1 MLLSLRGGM
10 MIARYTTPFM
20 RTLWSDE
27 TKFQKWLDVEIAVLE
42 GWEKAGS
49 VSKAAVKR
57 IKKRAR
63 FSVKR
68 IEHIERTVKHD
79 VIAFLTNVEEH
90 VGKDSRFIHMG
101 MTSSDVL
108 DTAFALLLIDA
119 GEKLLGNLKQLKSAL
134 RRLARK
140 YKHAPMM
147 GRTHGIH
154 AEPITFGLKC
164 LLWYDEAVRDEKR
177 MKDAIAQISYAKV
190 SGAVGTFS
198 TMPPRVFEHA
208 ARTLKLKPC
217 YATSQIISRDR
228 HAHYFLALSLVAV
241 LIEKIALEIRHLQRT
256 EVSEVKEPFTR
267 GQKGSS
273 AMPHKR
279 NPILCERLC
288 GIARFVRAQAAVALE
303 NCALWH
309 ERDIS
314 HSSCERIIFPDA
326 TTILDYAFGK
336 LLFILSEP
344 LVDRKRMLRNMG
356 ETKGLIFSQRVLLK
370 LIDKGITRQQA
381 YRIVQS
387 NAMQVWETGEEFL
400 PLLLED
406 KRVMKLLSKEELE
419 RCFDFKAYLKNID
432 YIYKKV
438 LG

>member
-1 MLLSLRGGM
+1 M
-10 MIARYTTPFM
+10 
-20 RTLWSDE
+20 
-27 TKFQKWLDVEIAVLE
+27 
-42 GWEKAGS
+42 
-49 VSKAAVKR
+49 
-57 IKKRAR
+57 
-63 FSVKR
+63 
-68 IEHIERTVKHD
+68 
-79 VIAFLTNVEEH
+79 
-90 VGKDSRFIHMG
+90 
-101 MTSSDVL
+101 
-108 DTAFALLLIDA
+108 LIDA
-119 GEKLLGNLKQLKSAL
+119 GEKLLANMKQLKSAL

-140 YKHAPMM
+140 YKNAPMM

-177 MKDAIAQISYAKV
+177 LKDAIEQISYAKI

-198 TMPPRVFEHA
+198 TMSPKVFEHA
-208 ARTLKLKPC
+208 ARALKLKPC

-228 HAHYFLALSLVAV
+228 HAHYFLTLSLIAV

-256 EVSEVKEPFTR
+256 EVSEVKEPFTK

-288 GIARFVRAQAAVALE
+288 GIARLVRSQASVALE

-326 TTILDYAFGK
+326 TTILDYAFQK
-336 LLFILSEP
+336 LLFILEDP
-344 LVDRKRMLRNMG
+344 VVDRKRMVKNIG
-356 ETKGLIFSQRVLLK
+356 ATKGLIFSQRVLLK
-370 LIDKGITRQQA
+370 LIEKGITREEA
-381 YRIVQS
+381 YKIVQL
-387 NAMQVWETGEEFL
+387 NAMQVWKTEQEFL
-400 PLLLED
+400 SLLLND
-406 KRVMKLLSKEELE
+406 KRVMELLSKEELE
-419 RCFDFKAYLKNID
+419 SCFDLSCYLKNID

>member
-1 MLLSLRGGM
+1 

-20 RTLWSDE
+20 KALWSEE

-42 GWEKAGS
+42 GWVKQGVVPKAVLS
-49 VSKAAVKR
+49 RVKR
-57 IKKRAR
+57 KAR

-79 VIAFLTNVEEH
+79 VIAFLTNVAEH

-108 DTAFALLLIDA
+108 DTAFALLLVDA
-119 GEKLLGNLKQLKSAL
+119 GKQLLADLRKVKSAL

-140 YKHAPMM
+140 YKHVPMM

-164 LLWYDEAVRDEKR
+164 LLWYDEAVRNEKR
-177 MKDAIAQISYAKV
+177 LKDAIEHVSYAKI

-198 TMPPRVFEHA
+198 TMPPQVFEYA
-208 ARTLKLKPC
+208 ARSLKLRPC

-241 LIEKIALEIRHLQRT
+241 FIEKIALEIRHLQRT
-256 EVSEVKEPFTR
+256 EVGEVKEPFTK

-288 GIARFVRAQAAVALE
+288 GIARLVRSQAHVALE

-326 TTILDYAFGK
+326 TTILDYAFQK
-336 LLFILSEP
+336 LLFILDNP
-344 LVDRKRMLRNMG
+344 AVDKRRMMRNIG
-356 ETKGLIFSQRVLLK
+356 LTRGLIFSQQVLLK
-370 LIDKGITRQQA
+370 LIEKGITREEA

-387 NAMQVWETGEEFL
+387 NAMQVWKTEQEFHA
-400 PLLLED
+400 LLLDD
-406 KRVMKLLSKEELE
+406 KRVTTLLSPEEVAS
-419 RCFDFKAYLKNID
+419 CFDLESYLRNID

>member
-1 MLLSLRGGM
+1 

-20 RTLWSDE
+20 RVLWSDE
-27 TKFQKWLDVEIAVLE
+27 TKFAKWLDVEIAVLE
-42 GWEKAGS
+42 GWAKQGVVKKA
-49 VSKAAVKR
+49 VVERVKR
-57 IKKRAR
+57 RAR

-68 IEHIERTVKHD
+68 IERIERTVKHD
-79 VIAFLTNVEEH
+79 VIAFLTNIAEH
-90 VGKDSRFIHMG
+90 VGEDSRFIHMG

-119 GEKLLGNLKQLKSAL
+119 GKKLLADVRQLKGVL
-134 RRLARK
+134 RRLAKRYK
-140 YKHAPMM
+140 YTPMM

-164 LLWYDEAVRDEKR
+164 LLWYDEAVRNEQR
-177 MKDAIAQISYAKV
+177 LKDAIEQVSYAKV

-198 TMPPRVFEHA
+198 TMPPKVFEHA
-208 ARTLKLKPC
+208 ARALKLKPC

-228 HAHYFLALSLVAV
+228 HASYFLALSLVAV

-256 EVSEVKEPFTR
+256 EVSEVKEPFTK

-288 GIARFVRAQAAVALE
+288 GIARFVRSQVGVALE

-326 TTILDYAFGK
+326 TTILDYAFEK
-336 LLFILSEP
+336 LLFILSDP
-344 LVDRKRMLRNMG
+344 VVDSKRMKRNIG
-356 ETKGLIFSQRVLLK
+356 ATKGLIFSQRVLLK
-370 LIDKGITRQQA
+370 LIEKGITREEA

-387 NAMQVWETGEEFL
+387 NAIEVWKTEHEFL
-400 PLLLED
+400 SLLLND
-406 KRVMKLLSKEELE
+406 KRVMKLLSEKELE
-419 RCFDFKAYLKNID
+419 SCFDLDSYLKHID

>member
-1 MLLSLRGGM
+1 
-10 MIARYTTPFM
+10 
-20 RTLWSDE
+20 
-27 TKFQKWLDVEIAVLE
+27 
-42 GWEKAGS
+42 
-49 VSKAAVKR
+49 
-57 IKKRAR
+57 
-63 FSVKR
+63 VKR
-68 IEHIERTVKHD
+68 IERIERTVKHD
-79 VIAFLTNVEEH
+79 VIAFLTNVAEH
-90 VGKDSRFIHMG
+90 VGEDSRFIHMG

-108 DTAFALLLIDA
+108 DTSFALLLIDA
-119 GEKLLGNLKQLKSAL
+119 GKRLLEDLKWLKSLL
-134 RRLARK
+134 RRLAKR
-140 YKHAPMM
+140 YKHTPMI

-164 LLWYDEAVRDEKR
+164 LLWYDEAARNEER
-177 MKDAIAQISYAKV
+177 LKDAIRHISYAKI

-198 TMPPRVFEHA
+198 TMPPKVFEHA
-208 ARTLKLKPC
+208 ARALKLKPC

-228 HAHYFLALSLVAV
+228 HAHYFLALSLIAV

-256 EVSEVKEPFTR
+256 EVSEVKEPFTK

-288 GIARFVRAQAAVALE
+288 GIARFVRAQVGVALE

-326 TTILDYAFGK
+326 TTILDYAFQK
-336 LLFILSEP
+336 LLFILSDP
-344 LVDRKRMLRNMG
+344 AVDRKRMMKNIGATR
-356 ETKGLIFSQRVLLK
+356 GLIFSQRVLLK
-370 LIDKGITRQQA
+370 LIEKGITREQA

-387 NAMQVWETGEEFL
+387 NAMQVWKTEQEFL
-400 PLLLED
+400 ALLLDD
-406 KRVMKLLSKEELE
+406 KRVMKLLSKKELE
-419 RCFDFKAYLKNID
+419 SCFDLDSYLKHID

-438 LG
+438 LK

>member
-1 MLLSLRGGM
+1 MSLRGGS

-20 RTLWSDE
+20 KVLWSDE
-27 TKFQKWLDVEIAVLE
+27 TKFTKWLDVEIAVLE
-42 GWEKAGS
+42 GWVKQGA
-49 VSKAAVKR
+49 VPKAALARVRRK
-57 IKKRAR
+57 AR

-68 IEHIERTVKHD
+68 IEQIERTVKHD
-79 VIAFLTNVEEH
+79 VIAFLTNVAEH

-119 GEKLLGNLKQLKSAL
+119 GKRLLADTRQLKSAL

-140 YKHAPMM
+140 YRHTPMM

-164 LLWYDEAVRDEKR
+164 LLWYDEAVRNEER
-177 MKDAIAQISYAKV
+177 LKDAIEQISYAKI

-198 TMPPRVFEHA
+198 TMPPKVFEHA
-208 ARTLKLKPC
+208 ARVLRLKPC

-228 HAHYFLALSLVAV
+228 HAYYFLALSLVAV

-256 EVSEVKEPFTR
+256 EVSEVKEPFTK

-288 GIARFVRAQAAVALE
+288 GIARLVRSQASVALE

-314 HSSCERIIFPDA
+314 HSSCERVIFPDA
-326 TTILDYAFGK
+326 TTLLDYAFQK
-336 LLFILSEP
+336 LLFVLKDP
-344 LVDRKRMLRNMG
+344 MVDTKRMMRNIG
-356 ETKGLIFSQRVLLK
+356 STKGLIFSQQVLLK
-370 LIDKGITRQQA
+370 LIEKGSTREQA

-387 NAMQVWETGEEFL
+387 NAIKVWETEEEFL
-400 PLLLED
+400 SLLLND
-406 KRVMKLLSKEELE
+406 KRVMELLSKRELE
-419 RCFDFKAYLKNID
+419 SCFDLDAYLKHID
-432 YIYKKV
+432 YIYRKV

>member
-1 MLLSLRGGM
+1 

-20 RTLWSDE
+20 RKLWSDE

-42 GWEKAGS
+42 GWVKQGVVKKAVLGR
-49 VSKAAVKR
+49 VKR
-57 IKKRAR
+57 KAQ

-79 VIAFLTNVEEH
+79 VIAFLTNVAEH

-119 GEKLLGNLKQLKSAL
+119 GEKLLANMKQLKSAL

-140 YKHAPMM
+140 YKNAPMM

-177 MKDAIAQISYAKV
+177 LKDAIEQISYAKI

-198 TMPPRVFEHA
+198 TMSPKVFEHA
-208 ARTLKLKPC
+208 ARALKLKPC

-228 HAHYFLALSLVAV
+228 HAHYFLTLSLIAV

-256 EVSEVKEPFTR
+256 EVSEVKEPFTK

-288 GIARFVRAQAAVALE
+288 GIARLVRSQASVALE

-326 TTILDYAFGK
+326 TTILDYAFQK
-336 LLFILSEP
+336 LLFILEDP
-344 LVDRKRMLRNMG
+344 VVDRKRMVKNIG
-356 ETKGLIFSQRVLLK
+356 ATKGLIFSQRVLLK
-370 LIDKGITRQQA
+370 LIEKGITREEA
-381 YRIVQS
+381 YKIVQL
-387 NAMQVWETGEEFL
+387 NAMQVWKTEQEFL
-400 PLLLED
+400 SLLLND
-406 KRVMKLLSKEELE
+406 KRVMELLSKEELE
-419 RCFDFKAYLKNID
+419 SCFDLTWPVNYRRNHRTG
-432 YIYKKV
+432 YS
-438 LG
+438 

>member
-1 MLLSLRGGM
+1 

-20 RTLWSDE
+20 RTLWSDD
-27 TKFQKWLDVEIAVLE
+27 TKFAKWLVIEIAVLE
-42 GWEKAGS
+42 GWVKTG
-49 VSKAAVKR
+49 AVKKSVLAR
-57 IKKRAR
+57 VKKKAR
-63 FSVKR
+63 FTVKR
-68 IEHIERTVKHD
+68 IELIEKKVKHD
-79 VIAFLTNVEEH
+79 VIAFLTNVAEH
-90 VGKDSRFIHMG
+90 VGKDARFIHMG

-119 GEKLLGNLKQLKSAL
+119 GKKLLEDLKLLKRALKQLA
-134 RRLARK
+134 RRHK
-140 YKHAPMM
+140 KTPMI

-164 LLWYDEAVRDEKR
+164 LLWYDEAVRNEKR
-177 MKDAIAQISYAKV
+177 LVDAIQNISFAKV

-208 ARTLKLKPC
+208 AFALKLKPC

-228 HAHYFLALSLVAV
+228 HAQYFLALALIAV

-256 EVSEVKEPFTR
+256 EVGEVKEPFTK

-279 NPILCERLC
+279 NPIICEQLC
-288 GIARFVRAQAAVALE
+288 GLSRLIRSQASVALE
-303 NCALWH
+303 NCSLWH

-326 TTILDYAFGK
+326 TTTLDYSFEK
-336 LLFILSEP
+336 LLFILNNLNVEK
-344 LVDRKRMLRNMG
+344 KRMKKNINI
-356 ETKGLIFSQRVLLK
+356 TQGLIFSQRVLLK
-370 LIDKGITRQQA
+370 LIKKGLSREDA

-387 NAMQVWETGEEFL
+387 NAKKVWKNEGTFFM
-400 PLLLED
+400 LLLRD
-406 KRVMKLLSKEELE
+406 KRVMEMLTKKELE
-419 RCFDFKAYLKNID
+419 SCFDMEYYLKNID

>member
-1 MLLSLRGGM
+1 
-10 MIARYTTPFM
+10 
-20 RTLWSDE
+20 
-27 TKFQKWLDVEIAVLE
+27 
-42 GWEKAGS
+42 
-49 VSKAAVKR
+49 
-57 IKKRAR
+57 
-63 FSVKR
+63 
-68 IEHIERTVKHD
+68 
-79 VIAFLTNVEEH
+79 
-90 VGKDSRFIHMG
+90 MG

-119 GEKLLGNLKQLKSAL
+119 GKQLLADVRKLKSAL
-134 RRLARK
+134 RRLAKK
-140 YKHAPMM
+140 YKHTPMM

-164 LLWYDEAVRDEKR
+164 LLWYDEAVRNEER
-177 MKDAIAQISYAKV
+177 LNDAIKHISYAKI

-198 TMPPRVFEHA
+198 TMPPKVFEHA
-208 ARTLKLKPC
+208 ARALKLKPC

-228 HAHYFLALSLVAV
+228 HAHYFLALSLIAV

-256 EVSEVKEPFTR
+256 EVSEVKEPSTK

-288 GIARFVRAQAAVALE
+288 GIARLVRSQASVALE

-326 TTILDYAFGK
+326 TTILDYGFQK
-336 LLFILSEP
+336 LLFVLSDP
-344 LVDRKRMLRNMG
+344 VVDRKRMMKNIG
-356 ETKGLIFSQRVLLK
+356 ATKGIIFSQRVLLK
-370 LIDKGITRQQA
+370 LIDKGITREQA

-387 NAMQVWETGEEFL
+387 NAMRVWKTEEEFFS
-400 PLLLED
+400 LLLED
-406 KRVMKLLSKEELE
+406 KRVQKLLSKKELE
-419 RCFDFKAYLKNID
+419 SCFDLKAYLKNID

>member
-1 MLLSLRGGM
+1 

-20 RTLWSDE
+20 KALWSDE
-27 TKFQKWLDVEIAVLE
+27 TKFAKWLDVEIAVLE
-42 GWEKAGS
+42 GWVRQGAVPKT
-49 VSKAAVKR
+49 VLTRVKR
-57 IKKRAR
+57 KAR

-68 IEHIERTVKHD
+68 IEQIERTVKHD
-79 VIAFLTNVEEH
+79 VIAFLTNVAEH

-119 GEKLLGNLKQLKSAL
+119 GNRLLADVRKLKSTL

-140 YKHAPMM
+140 YKHVPMM

-164 LLWYDEAVRDEKR
+164 LLWYDEAVRNEER
-177 MKDAIAQISYAKV
+177 LKDAIEQISYAKI

-208 ARTLKLKPC
+208 ARKLKLKPC

-228 HAHYFLALSLVAV
+228 HAYYFLALSLIAV
-241 LIEKIALEIRHLQRT
+241 LMEKIALEIRHLQRT
-256 EVSEVKEPFTR
+256 EVSEVKEPFTK

-288 GIARFVRAQAAVALE
+288 GIARLVRSQASVALE
-303 NCALWH
+303 DCALWH

-326 TTILDYAFGK
+326 TTILDYGFQK
-336 LLFILSEP
+336 LLFVLSGP
-344 LVDRKRMLRNMG
+344 MVDRKRMMKNIG
-356 ETKGLIFSQRVLLK
+356 ATKGLIFSQRVLLT
-370 LIDKGITRQQA
+370 LIDKGITREQA

-387 NAMQVWETGEEFL
+387 NAMQVWKTEEEFL
-400 PLLLED
+400 SLLLKD
-406 KRVMKLLSKEELE
+406 TRVKKLLSKKELE
-419 RCFDFKAYLKNID
+419 SCFYLNEYLKNID
-432 YIYKKV
+432 YIYRKV